1 METDQGD
8 GLGVLR
14 CGSCVGKGGTARA
27 PEARVLSASRSSP
40 VTDPHFSTDG
50 IYVGSQWP
58 PNAGESFKLRVHLLK
73 KAVAKYASHRGG
85 SNYQQAVE
93 KSDSAVSVD
102 VCFVFL
108 GQGLCSCCN

>member
-27 PEARVLSASRSSP
+27 PEARMLSACSSP

-58 PNAGESFKLRVHLLK
+58 PNAGKSFKLRVHLLK
-73 KAVAKYASHRGG
+73 KAVAAKGGG
-85 SNYQQAVE
+85 SNYKQAVE